1 MEEFKMVG
9 RRTEPGKVFL
19 EERGHGA
26 LGDDDGGIVQPC
38 DTTLG
43 LSLGPPPNDSLL
55 SRRGEPSVCGGGVT
69 VEGDL

>member
-1 MEEFKMVG
+1 MEEFEMVG

-38 DTTLG
+38 GTTLG
-43 LSLGPPPNDSLL
+43 LSL
-55 SRRGEPSVCGGGVT
+55 
-69 VEGDL
+69 